1 MFRHQFYVIRT
12 GGLQGAFFA
21 RGNFLKKIFKKA
33 PFFSINLDF
42 DPIKI
47 FRIPPFFHKNF
58 FKVPK
63 RCGWGINELLTT
75 FKDQLFLHKKYQKFR
90 FFTRLF
96 KKSWKR
102 ASHIPLVGLKF
113 FFKGALYTS
122 HIVLKYEEIL
132 SSQFYSR
139 DLSSSPIRKN
149 GTKRV
154 KNGQNRPYNTKFSPF
169 KTFIL
174 RLFVFF

>member
-21 RGNFLKKIFKKA
+21 RGNFLKKKFKKA

-75 FKDQLFLHKKYQKFR
+75 FTGHFKKKLPKISF

-96 KKSWKR
+96 KKSSKR
-102 ASHIPLVGLKF
+102 DGYRSSEGLKF
-113 FFKGALYTS
+113 FSKKP
-122 HIVLKYEEIL
+122 HILVIL
-132 SSQFYSR
+132 CEN
-139 DLSSSPIRKN
+139 IE
-149 GTKRV
+149 
-154 KNGQNRPYNTKFSPF
+154 KF
-169 KTFIL
+169 
-174 RLFVFF
+174 